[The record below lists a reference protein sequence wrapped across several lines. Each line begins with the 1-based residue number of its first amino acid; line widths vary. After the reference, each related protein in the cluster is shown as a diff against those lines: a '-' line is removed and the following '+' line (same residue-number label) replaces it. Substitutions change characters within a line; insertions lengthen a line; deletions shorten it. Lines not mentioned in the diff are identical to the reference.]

1 MKRLKKRRTLM
12 TKSRLNNVRS
22 YWIGVGLSASRD
34 NRLDL
39 LEKSKYKKSI
49 QAGYIADNR
58 RDVSKKFI

>member
-1 MKRLKKRRTLM
+1 MLRVKKKRRT
-12 TKSRLNNVRS
+12 LNNVRS

-34 NRLDL
+34 NRIDL

-49 QAGYIADNR
+49 QAGYNADNR